1 MKPSIRCEE
10 KYFEKK
16 NFNKV
21 VIGQGFINQTDF
33 ILQLTSRNHQ
43 LENQNRILTNELN
56 GLNIK
61 HSVEKELLMLKSA
74 KSEEMNKQ
82 LNVENNNLRL
92 KNSSPTMNLESKQM
106 NDLKQIKSKL
116 QQEVL
121 RLNAIIAH
129 YTIEEKNKLENDLVK
144 ELRMKAIKLE
154 TQITE
159 MKSQRA
165 AEEKTLNDLRRENE
179 IEKKHFRDLK
189 DKLLRENTSLKQ
201 EIVDKTYKRT
211 CVKESNAI
219 CNKTIADLK
228 EEIAKL
234 KSSLVAQK
242 LENNAKDVQR
252 DIETNIFQTKINK
265 EITEKSE
272 SKCQTIRQKEEIKRL
287 LNSIIDYKQKQVSL
301 NKELNNV
308 NAKLLDISK
317 EKLFFET
324 SYCEA
329 KIDLSTIQ
337 KEYKD
342 KVQSLQGIINEKTKA
357 LDEMDLKFSAIQ
369 KLKDEN
375 EQALNEANTK
385 ISSIQK
391 HYEDT
396 IKRLQE
402 EKQQASEEVKL
413 TKTNTCNCKNIK
425 IIENLS
431 VSNKKTEIEKL
442 NFYVKHLEKSI
453 EEFRLK
459 NYAANLENDELKIKL
474 KKFETNFSSLLSL
487 KINDE

>member
-1 MKPSIRCEE
+1 
-10 KYFEKK
+10 
-16 NFNKV
+16 V

-82 LNVENNNLRL
+82 LYVENNNLRL
-92 KNSSPTMNLESKQM
+92 KNSSPTMNLESK
-106 NDLKQIKSKL
+106 L

-121 RLNAIIAH
+121 RLNAIIQ
-129 YTIEEKNKLENDLVK
+129 EKNKLENDLVN
-144 ELRMKAIKLE
+144 ELRMKTIKLE

-201 EIVDKTYKRT
+201 EIVDKTYERT